1 MSTYVVKPGETIT
14 DVVANATGNID
25 NWDAILMA
33 NGFDDWTPQL
43 LAGQIIQIPDEQVV
57 VDQNTQRQLATYPI
71 CNSAVSDIFDQ
82 IDQIVSQLTDNWI
95 LATGF
100 WNDNALWFDTKN
112 WID

>member
-1 MSTYVVKPGETIT
+1 MSAYIIKQGETIT
-14 DVVANATGNID
+14 DVVGNSTGNID
-25 NWDAILMA
+25 NWDAILTA

-43 LAGQIIQIPDEQVV
+43 VAGQAIQIPDNLD

-71 CNSAVSDIFDQ
+71 CNTSVNDVYDQ
-82 IDQIVSQLTDNWI
+82 IDAIVALLTDNWI